1 MFCKDGLVC
10 ICSACICMVVSCTY
24 HVVRFKTHFSEMNP
38 PNSWI
43 KLYFTQRMHI
53 GIIIHYSIFSED
65 EQHLFNHSM
74 TCKKQQINVQRKPSL
89 YNPMK
94 PWASVIVNRTKRR
107 MEPLP
112 ASVNQHKDVHKLTC
126 NFAITYMYY
135 QIVFHFW
142 VVHLGATKTQASR

>member
-1 MFCKDGLVC
+1 
-10 ICSACICMVVSCTY
+10 
-24 HVVRFKTHFSEMNP
+24 
-38 PNSWI
+38 
-43 KLYFTQRMHI
+43 
-53 GIIIHYSIFSED
+53 
-65 EQHLFNHSM
+65 
-74 TCKKQQINVQRKPSL
+74 
-89 YNPMK
+89 MK

-142 VVHLGATKTQASR
+142 VVHLGATKTQASRWLIIMFIQWIIASKHCKSLHEAQIILEVRISIHTLKVCIQHQMWKTSTQSPFIGVCANLVPQRNVFYWSYTYTFLHCLSWRNISRINSH